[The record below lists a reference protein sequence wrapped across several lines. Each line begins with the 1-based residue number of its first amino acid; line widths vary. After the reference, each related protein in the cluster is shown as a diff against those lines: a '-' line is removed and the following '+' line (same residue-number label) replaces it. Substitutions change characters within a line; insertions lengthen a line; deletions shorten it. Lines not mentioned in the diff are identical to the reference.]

1 MYCSLRVGF
10 FFSSRRRH
18 TRWTGDWSSDVCSS
32 DLHLDDSRPHITDL
46 FESYLAS
53 DEVRRADAL
62 YILGDLVEAWIG
74 DDDDAELPARIARAT
89 RAVRESGVPVYFMP
103 GNRDFLLGPDYAERA
118 GLTLLEDGVVH
129 DLYGRPTLLMHGD
142 TLCTDDVA
150 YQAVRR
156 QVRTPEWKANILAM
170 PLEARRAFAA
180 KARADS
186 KAHTGST
193 MESIMDV
200 NAEAVAAALRG
211 AGVTRLIHGHTHR
224 PAIHRLELDGKPAER
239 IVLGDWYEQGSVL
252 VVDGERVE
260 LRGLATG

>member
-1 MYCSLRVGF
+1 MPSLF
-10 FFSSRRRH
+10 IA
-18 TRWTGDWSSDVCSS
+18 
-32 DLHLDDSRPHITDL
+32 DLHLDDSRPHITEL
-46 FESYLAS
+46 FEQYLAS
-53 DEVRRADAL
+53 DEVHHADAL

-74 DDDDAELPARIARAT
+74 DDDDAALPARIARAT
-89 RAVRESGVPVYFMP
+89 RAVHDAGVPVYFMP
-103 GNRDFLLGPDYAERA
+103 GNRDFLLGPDYADRA
-118 GLTLLEDGVVH
+118 GLTLLDDGVVH

-150 YQAVRR
+150 YQAVRQ

-186 KAHTGST
+186 RAHTGAT

-200 NAEAVAAALRG
+200 NAEAVAQAMRD
-211 AGVTRLIHGHTHR
+211 AGVTRLVHGHTHR
-224 PAIHRLELDGKPAER
+224 PAIHEFQLDGHEAQR

-252 VVDGERVE
+252 RVEPDRIE
-260 LRGLATG
+260 LRGLTL

>member
-1 MYCSLRVGF
+1 MASLF
-10 FFSSRRRH
+10 IA
-18 TRWTGDWSSDVCSS
+18 

-46 FESYLAS
+46 FERYLAS
-53 DEVRRADAL
+53 GEVRQADAL

-74 DDDDAELPARIARAT
+74 DDDDAALPARIARAT

-103 GNRDFLLGPDYAERA
+103 GNRDFLLGQDYADHA

-129 DLYGRPTLLMHGD
+129 ELHGRPTLLMHGD

-156 QVRTPEWKANILAM
+156 QVRTPEWKANILAL

-186 KAHTGST
+186 RAHTGST

-200 NAEAVAAALRG
+200 NADAVAQAMRG

-224 PAIHRLELDGKPAER
+224 PAIHEFPLDGRDAQR

-252 VVDGERVE
+252 RVASDGIE
-260 LRGLATG
+260 LRGLAL

>member
-1 MYCSLRVGF
+1 MASLF
-10 FFSSRRRH
+10 IA
-18 TRWTGDWSSDVCSS
+18 
-32 DLHLDDSRPHITDL
+32 DLHLDESRPHITEL
-46 FESYLAS
+46 FERYLAGE
-53 DEVRRADAL
+53 EVRRADAL

-89 RAVRESGVPVYFMP
+89 RAVRDAGVPVWFMP
-103 GNRDFLLGPDYAERA
+103 GNRDFLLGRDYAERA

-129 DLYGRPTLLMHGD
+129 ELHGRPTLLMHGD

-150 YQAVRR
+150 YQTVRR

-186 KAHTGST
+186 RAHTGST

-200 NAEAVAAALRG
+200 NADAVAQAMRE

-224 PAIHRLELDGKPAER
+224 PAIHAFRLDGQDAQR

-252 VVDGERVE
+252 RIDAGGAT
-260 LRGLATG
+260 LRGLSL